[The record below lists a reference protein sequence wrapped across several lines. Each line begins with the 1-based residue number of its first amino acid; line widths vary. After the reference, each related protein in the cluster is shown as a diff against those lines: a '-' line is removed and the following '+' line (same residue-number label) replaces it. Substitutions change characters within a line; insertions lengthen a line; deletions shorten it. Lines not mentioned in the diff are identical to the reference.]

1 MKVEEIYMNNKG
13 IKNILSEDELDNI
26 VGGTGDNSSKF
37 EEIDGIVIEVLPN
50 AGFIVQLDNG
60 EEVKAYMSGA
70 LRMNFIRVLVG
81 DRVTVKRLTSDHSSA
96 RVIYRYKG

>member
-37 EEIDGIVIEVLPN
+37 EEIDGTVIEVLPN

-70 LRMNFIRVLVG
+70 LRMYFIRILVG
-81 DRVTVKRLTSDHSSA
+81 DRVTVKHLTSDHSSA
-96 RVIYRYKG
+96 RVIYKYKG